1 MSNLQTP
8 ALKRGANENQHAVKR
23 NLLNDTL
30 SDMPSGNEALHA
42 LYCATKPLI
51 HPNRQCVLHLA
62 CFVWRRNVHFPE
74 PRVSARGL

>member
-42 LYCATKPLI
+42 RLSI
-51 HPNRQCVLHLA
+51 VQ
-62 CFVWRRNVHFPE
+62 RNP
-74 PRVSARGL
+74 